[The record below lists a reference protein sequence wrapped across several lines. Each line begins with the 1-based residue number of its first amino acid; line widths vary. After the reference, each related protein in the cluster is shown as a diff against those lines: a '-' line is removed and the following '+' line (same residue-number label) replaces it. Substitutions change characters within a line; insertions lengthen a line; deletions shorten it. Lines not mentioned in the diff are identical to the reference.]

1 MNKKDK
7 KYLKTQLIIELD
19 LYERNYVTVNNLEY
33 ISYTSNYVNGFI
45 GERPV
50 YGIYNYN
57 YNYHCT
63 IYVHKL
69 LIIDDRI
76 QDKIVLK
83 IKTRFSRKDHI
94 YHIIKTL
101 EYVSYLKEFISSNFK
116 FKEVLLERLETNF
129 LLIQNESPEDIK
141 RISKYDIN
149 CIKAKIF

>member
-7 KYLKTQLIIELD
+7 KDIKIQVIIELD

-50 YGIYNYN
+50 YGIHNYI
-57 YNYHCT
+57 YHCKT
-63 IYVHKL
+63 YVQKL
-69 LIIDDRI
+69 LIIYDRI